1 VIHTRK
7 GDPIILFIETYDLFS
22 QPQNAQDLGML
33 DPAARAVEVTI
44 AGHEYSILQS
54 PGILQ
59 SDRQG
64 GTTGAAVWQ
73 ASIRLADWL
82 CWTGNMLEGLLTRH
96 NCRAM
101 ELGSG
106 ISGIIPCVLA
116 SRLERFVATD
126 QAYLLKTLRE
136 NIDNNSGSDGAP
148 GESSSKRLA
157 SGARSHNP
165 TKHRPMR
172 QPRDTRAPKNVQID
186 VLPLD
191 WETDDVKGFMTAH
204 DLGTGIDLL
213 IASDC
218 IYNYALIDPF
228 VQTCTQI
235 CQQRQRQRSQDQ
247 HDAKVDASNDD
258 SSISRLPTVLL
269 VAQQMRQPDVF
280 EQWLEATLLNFRV
293 WRVPDELL
301 TEGLRTGT
309 GFALHLGIL
318 KD

>member
-1 VIHTRK
+1 
-7 GDPIILFIETYDLFS
+7 
-22 QPQNAQDLGML
+22 
-33 DPAARAVEVTI
+33 
-44 AGHEYSILQS
+44 
-54 PGILQ
+54 
-59 SDRQG
+59 
-64 GTTGAAVWQ
+64 
-73 ASIRLADWL
+73 
-82 CWTGNMLEGLLTRH
+82 
-96 NCRAM
+96 
-101 ELGSG
+101 
-106 ISGIIPCVLA
+106 
-116 SRLERFVATD
+116 
-126 QAYLLKTLRE
+126 
-136 NIDNNSGSDGAP
+136 
-148 GESSSKRLA
+148 
-157 SGARSHNP
+157 
-165 TKHRPMR
+165 
-172 QPRDTRAPKNVQID
+172 
-186 VLPLD
+186 
-191 WETDDVKGFMTAH
+191 MTAH

-258 SSISRLPTVLL
+258 SSTSRLPTVLL

-280 EQWLEATLLNFRV
+280 EQWLEATLLKFRV